1 MGSTH
6 LLWILITVLCGIFY
20 LLFDA
25 LRSFALQ
32 LSPVRLRRLSAN
44 SEEDPSWTH
53 FDVEDFQLVSGVLL
67 QISIVIGLASTTML
81 FEKSGIGSAILKSA
95 AIWAATVV
103 IWKFVLALIPEDTG
117 EIALRALIP
126 VSRVSYF
133 VFWPILFPL
142 RKLLERLERAEQADD
157 EEESEVED
165 EDVQAYINVG
175 EEEGIIE
182 RSEGKLLQSIVDFGD
197 RLVHEIMT
205 PRIDV
210 DAFDA
215 HRPIEELATLFSESK
230 YSRIPV
236 YEESIDKITGIV
248 HIKEVFDA
256 ILRVAPPTSAATV
269 PAAEV
274 GGATRIMALA
284 RPPYFV
290 PGTKKVSELMRE
302 LQSEHLEIAIVVD
315 EYGGTAGII
324 TLEDIVEEIIGEIAD
339 EHEEEEATVVDL
351 GDGNY
356 LVNGM
361 LRVEELEEKLDAN
374 LIGDDYETVAGLIVT
389 TLGRIPKNGEKVTK
403 NGYRFEVERADRR
416 RIYRVRVSRDPE
428 WREEEEGE
436 GEA

>member
-1 MGSTH
+1 MGSTGTH
-6 LLWILITVLCGIFY
+6 LHWILITVACGIFY

-81 FEKSGIGSAILKSA
+81 FETSGIGSAILKSA

-103 IWKFVLALIPEDTG
+103 IWKFVLALVPEDTG

-215 HRPIEELATLFSESK
+215 HRPIMELATLFSESK
-230 YSRIPV
+230 YSRIPI

-256 ILRVAPPTSAATV
+256 ILRNDQKSVA
-269 PAAEV
+269 E
-274 GGATRIMALA
+274 LA

-374 LIGDDYETVAGLIVT
+374 LTGDDYETVAGLIVT

-403 NGYRFEVERADRR
+403 NGYQFEVERADRR

-436 GEA
+436 GEE